1 MFTKK
6 SDNKFKIIGEKKEN
20 IFASLEA
27 GLYNISEEENMFGY
41 DFYLEPLKRYN
52 TTTVAKVG
60 IFKDMYDYTMSF
72 FNEIRIKLRKEMGMM
87 NKMNI
92 LLKGDPGTGKTHLA
106 ATVAKE
112 IVNLTEGIGIVV
124 NKIGHIKFDELI
136 DNVRVND
143 PGRMVVIVL
152 DEMEKNPSYRLTDSD
167 FLAFLDGAKSR
178 ENVILI
184 ATVNSLEDFPDYLIK
199 RPGRFEKIYDFVFN
213 TEEVLEQLTKTL
225 VPERYKNNKEVID
238 ELVARAIVSEVKT
251 IDHLRFSIINYLVAI
266 ESNLT
271 PEPVVKKEEEAKEVA
286 KIETV
291 GENNLEES
299 DFMKI
304 FKESLIDTMAKS
316 AN

>member
-304 FKESLIDTMAKS
+304 VKESLIDTMAKS